1 MIVKIK
7 MVIVM
12 AMFKMANMVMTMV
25 VFIMMMM
32 ADIEWVNPYVP
43 AVMLKSV

>member
-1 MIVKIK
+1 MILKIK

-12 AMFKMANMVMTMV
+12 AMIKMANMVMMMV

-32 ADIEWVNPYVP
+32 AQQ
-43 AVMLKSV
+43 LC

>member
-12 AMFKMANMVMTMV
+12 AMIKMANMVMMMV
-25 VFIMMMM
+25 VFIIMMM
-32 ADIEWVNPYVP
+32 ADIE
-43 AVMLKSV
+43 

>member
-12 AMFKMANMVMTMV
+12 AMIKMANMVMMMV
-25 VFIMMMM
+25 AFIMMMM
-32 ADIEWVNPYVP
+32 AADIE
-43 AVMLKSV
+43 

>member
-1 MIVKIK
+1 MILKIK

-12 AMFKMANMVMTMV
+12 AMIKMANMVMMMV

-32 ADIEWVNPYVP
+32 AQQLCWNQFDE
-43 AVMLKSV
+43 

>member
-32 ADIEWVNPYVP
+32 ADIE
-43 AVMLKSV
+43 

>member
-12 AMFKMANMVMTMV
+12 AMIKMANTVMMMV

-32 ADIEWVNPYVP
+32 ADIE
-43 AVMLKSV
+43 